1 MPEMSLDEYDRLF
14 AVEDRLWLSR
24 GLRRIALQALAPR
37 LPQGDRP
44 RVLEAACGTGAML
57 DALRD
62 CARPVGI
69 DLSPAAV
76 RYCLER
82 EHHDVARA
90 SMTALP
96 FQEQSF
102 DAVLCLDAL
111 GALPGDED
119 AVALAEMARVSRPG
133 GVLILWA
140 AAHPALYGA
149 HDRATGMAQR
159 HCRRT
164 LRTKVERAGFAVEKL
179 CYANMFL
186 FPGVALVRL
195 LRRLLPAGS
204 NDHSDVVVPPGPI
217 NALLTQ
223 VMFLEAALLRRTSL
237 PIGLSLLVIGHRR

>member
-1 MPEMSLDEYDRLF
+1 MPEMTLAEYDRLF

-24 GLRRIALQALAPR
+24 GLRRIALDALVPR
-37 LPQGDRP
+37 LPPGGRP
-44 RVLEAACGTGAML
+44 QVLEVACGTGAML
-57 DALRD
+57 DALRS
-62 CARPVGI
+62 CAYPAGI

-76 RYCLER
+76 AYCR
-82 EHHDVARA
+82 RRGRHDVAQA

-96 FQEQSF
+96 FQSRAF

-111 GALPGDED
+111 GALPAEQD

-133 GVLILWA
+133 GALVLWA

-164 LRTKVERAGFAVEKL
+164 LRAKVEQAGFVVEKL

-186 FPGVALVRL
+186 FPGIALVRL
-195 LRRLLPAGS
+195 LRRLRPARSG
-204 NDHSDVVVPPGPI
+204 DHSDVAMPPGPI
-217 NALLTQ
+217 NALLSQ
-223 VMFLEAALLRRTSL
+223 LILLEAALLRRTVL
-237 PIGLSLLVIGHRR
+237 PIGLSLLVVGHRR